1 MKQSVVNIFEVAKQ
15 RRSNSAIYRFD
26 DKVYSKR
33 LGHYICRCQLVGTK
47 HFFMSTATEILNDRA
62 LLEKFSHVDVLLI
75 KEIAEG
81 VELTQKRL
89 RVVELA
95 MNGTVLFEDYK
106 GKQTR
111 YANSVAI
118 ADETIVKRVEREQL
132 VAIAYRAGYLDG
144 ESAQKKILSL
154 SKENI
159 KNKFAKLNPFKS
171 NK

>member
-1 MKQSVVNIFEVAKQ
+1 MKHSVVNIFQAAKQ

-26 DKVYSKR
+26 DKIYSKR

-47 HFFMSTATEILNDRA
+47 HFFMSAATEILNDRA
-62 LLEKFSHVDVLLI
+62 LLENFSHSDVLLI
-75 KEIAEG
+75 KEIAE
-81 VELTQKRL
+81 VVQRTQNRL
-89 RVVELA
+89 KVVELA
-95 MNGTVLFEDYK
+95 MNGTVLLEDYK

-111 YANSVAI
+111 YANSVAVT
-118 ADETIVKRVEREQL
+118 DESIVKRVERDQL

-144 ESAQKKILSL
+144 ESTQKKLLKL

-159 KNKFAKLNPFKS
+159 KNKFAKLNPFKP